1 MEQSLDIKNSIL
13 DTIMTYVRIS
23 ESRDNDVR
31 KHVLRVQQYNRALAL
46 EMQRSL
52 QNSELISEEL
62 IENIF
67 LVSPLHDIGK
77 THVPER
83 IVLKNG
89 RLTEEEFECMKTH
102 CVKGEYILTPFKEK
116 YPSSNLIKTAIEI
129 VRHHHERY
137 DGLGYPD
144 ALGGEYI
151 PVSARIMSLAD
162 VYDALRSAKTY
173 KETFSHEAACRIINE
188 GKGTQ
193 FDPLVIDNFIKI
205 HDVFQQI
212 FSETD

>member
-1 MEQSLDIKNSIL
+1 MEQSFDIKNSIM

-23 ESRDNDVR
+23 ESRDSELR
-31 KHVLRVQQYNRALAL
+31 KHVLRIQQYSRALAL

-52 QNSELISEEL
+52 QNSELISAEL

-77 THVPER
+77 THIPER
-83 IVLKNG
+83 ILLKNG

-102 CVKGEYILTPFKEK
+102 CTKGEYILTPFKEK
-116 YPSSNLIKTAIEI
+116 YPSSSLIKTAIDI

-137 DGLGYPD
+137 DGRGYPD

-151 PVSARIMSLAD
+151 PVSARIMAIAD

-173 KETFSHEAACRIINE
+173 KETFQHEAACHIISE

-193 FDPLVIDNFIKI
+193 FDPLVIDNFMKI
-205 HDVFQQI
+205 HEVFQQI